1 MPNGNII
8 DEFHCIEFKMQAA
21 AIILLDDQKRI
32 MLIRS
37 YRYTTESCDWE
48 IPAGCLDPGETVIEA
63 AQREALEETG
73 YATKDP
79 KHIYTYCPIN
89 GVSNHK
95 FNLIQCTATQKI
107 QEPDPDEVQE
117 ARWFTYAQVSDLIDQ
132 NKIKDGLALTGLLF
146 YLLKKS

>member
-8 DEFHCIEFKMQAA
+8 EEYQYIEFNMQATG
-21 AIILLDDQKRI
+21 IILLDDQKRI

-37 YRYTTESCDWE
+37 YRYPTQSCDWE
-48 IPAGCLDPGETVIEA
+48 IPAGCLDPGETIIEA
-63 AQREALEETG
+63 GQREALEETG

-95 FNLIQCTATQKI
+95 FNLIQCTATKKI
-107 QEPDPDEVQE
+107 QEPDPNEVLE
-117 ARWFTYAQVSDLIDQ
+117 TCWFTQSQVSDLIDQ
-132 NKIKDGLALTGLLF
+132 NKIRDGLALTGLLF